1 MIIVAQ
7 LTTLSVAMIAM
18 RRYTP
23 LYRNVF
29 NRYAAS
35 IKPPA
40 FDWVGGIIMLRDGL
54 DSANVTRFPE
64 ATFGPSTPI
73 GQSGDRML
81 KIAHAFAEKGAAVG
95 DVKAATG
102 CPTAS
107 RHATKMNDVGYRIW
121 QGNYGNGLLTQLK
134 PMATSV
140 GRWRVGPQD
149 QPYGR
154 FARQFE
160 HATGKTAM
168 GFMLDNR
175 LWGGLPLS
183 TPAAGSAA
191 LELTI
196 AVVYF
201 DGDGSE
207 SSSSSR
213 SSNGGDALV
222 IRYDAV
228 GGKCV
233 TVAKLPITNTGR
245 WIKWSTNVSDAA
257 FAGAR
262 ASCAVIGTTDNADVV
277 LAASGGSLDI
287 VISTIEVFAPAG
299 VP

>member
-1 MIIVAQ
+1 
-7 LTTLSVAMIAM
+7 MIAM
-18 RRYTP
+18 RRYIP

-29 NRYAAS
+29 NRYATS

-40 FDWVGGIIMLRDGL
+40 SDWVGGIIMLRDGL
-54 DSANVTRFPE
+54 DSANITRFPE
-64 ATFGPSTPI
+64 ETFGPSTPM

-95 DVKAATG
+95 DVKAATSG
-102 CPTAS
+102 PDAS

-154 FARQFE
+154 FARQFDTT
-160 HATGKTAM
+160 AGKTAM

-175 LWGGLPLS
+175 LWGGLPL
-183 TPAAGSAA
+183 TAPAAGSAA

-196 AVVYF
+196 VVVYL
-201 DGDGSE
+201 DGDGGSE

-213 SSNGGDALV
+213 SSNSGDALV

-233 TVAKLPITNTGR
+233 TAATLPITNTGR

-257 FAGAR
+257 FAGAS
-262 ASCAVIGTTDNADVV
+262 ANCAVNGTTDNADVV
-277 LAASGGSLDI
+277 IEASGGSLDI
-287 VISTIEVFAPAG
+287 VISTIEVFAPSR